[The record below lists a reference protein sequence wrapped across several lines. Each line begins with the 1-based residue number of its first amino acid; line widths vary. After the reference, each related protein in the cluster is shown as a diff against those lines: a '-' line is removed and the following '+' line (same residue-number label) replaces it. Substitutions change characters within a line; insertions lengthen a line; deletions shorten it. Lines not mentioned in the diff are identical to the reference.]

1 MFKLFFRVLG
11 SFFSRW
17 IDTDRLADAFPV
29 SVKALI
35 KDQDRYLLLQ
45 NERGEWDF
53 PGGKLETGATFG
65 QTLLE
70 EVLEETNLKVDLE
83 NLCYLEQHNVNRSW
97 VVVAVYLA
105 KINSALAVQIPS
117 ACQPTNPL
125 INRYCS
131 TVFRQRHPG
140 QYSYRLFPRVLF
152 AQD

>member
-17 IDTDRLADAFPV
+17 IDTDQLADTFPV

-53 PGGKLETGATFG
+53 PGGKLETGATVG

-70 EVLEETNLKVDLE
+70 EVNEETNLDIEVE
-83 NLCYLEQHNVNRSW
+83 QLCYLEQHHVNRSW
-97 VVVAVYLA
+97 VVVGVYYA
-105 KINSALAVQIPS
+105 QINSARAVQISHEHMEYGFFSEVEIKSLLTPPWVG
-117 ACQPTNPL
+117 AVMRNKL
-125 INRYCS
+125 
-131 TVFRQRHPG
+131 
-140 QYSYRLFPRVLF
+140 
-152 AQD
+152 

>member
-17 IDTDRLADAFPV
+17 IDTDRLADVFPV

-53 PGGKLETGATFG
+53 PGGKLETGATFA

-83 NLCYLEQHNVNRSW
+83 NLCYLEQHKVNRSW

-105 KINSALAVQIPS
+105 KINSASAVQISHEHMEYGFFTKEEVKELSTPS
-117 ACQPTNPL
+117 WVDFVISRKL
-125 INRYCS
+125 
-131 TVFRQRHPG
+131 
-140 QYSYRLFPRVLF
+140 
-152 AQD
+152 

>member
-35 KDQDRYLLLQ
+35 KDGDRYLLLQ

-53 PGGKLETGATFG
+53 PGGKLETGASVS

-70 EVLEETNLKVDLE
+70 EVMEETNLNIELKQF
-83 NLCYLEQHNVNRSW
+83 CYLEQHQLNRTW
-97 VVVAVYLA
+97 LIVGIYHAQ
-105 KINSALAVQIPS
+105 INSARAVQIS
-117 ACQPTNPL
+117 HEHMQYGFFSMEEIKSL
-125 INRYCS
+125 S
-131 TVFRQRHPG
+131 TPPWVGIVISREF
-140 QYSYRLFPRVLF
+140 
-152 AQD
+152 

>member
-35 KDQDRYLLLQ
+35 KDQDLYLLLQ

-53 PGGKLETGATFG
+53 PGGKLETGATVG

-70 EVLEETNLKVDLE
+70 EVMEETNLNIELE
-83 NLCYLEQHNVNRSW
+83 QLCYLEQHHVNRSW
-97 VVVAVYLA
+97 VVVGVYNA
-105 KINSALAVQIPS
+105 QINSARAVQIS
-117 ACQPTNPL
+117 HEHMEYGFFSKEEI
-125 INRYCS
+125 INLS
-131 TVFRQRHPG
+131 TPPWVGNVIRNK
-140 QYSYRLFPRVLF
+140 L
-152 AQD
+152 

>member
-17 IDTDRLADAFPV
+17 IDTDRLADVFPV

-53 PGGKLETGATFG
+53 PGGKLETGASVG

-70 EVLEETNLKVDLE
+70 EVMEETNLNIELE
-83 NLCYLEQHNVNRSW
+83 QLCYLEQHLVNRSW
-97 VVVAVYLA
+97 VVVGIYHAQ
-105 KINSALAVQIPS
+105 INSASAVQISHEHMEYGFFSEVEIKSLLTPPWVG
-117 ACQPTNPL
+117 AVIRNKL
-125 INRYCS
+125 
-131 TVFRQRHPG
+131 
-140 QYSYRLFPRVLF
+140 
-152 AQD
+152 

>member
-53 PGGKLETGATFG
+53 PGGKWETGATVA

-70 EVLEETNLKVDLE
+70 EVVEETNLDIELE
-83 NLCYLEQHNVNRSW
+83 QLCYLELHQVNRSW
-97 VVVAVYLA
+97 VVVGIYQAQ
-105 KINSALAVQIPS
+105 INSARAIQIS
-117 ACQPTNPL
+117 HEHMEYGFFSEEEIISL
-125 INRYCS
+125 S
-131 TVFRQRHPG
+131 TPPWVGNVIRNK
-140 QYSYRLFPRVLF
+140 S
-152 AQD
+152 

>member
-1 MFKLFFRVLG
+1 MKCSTVFKLFFRVLG

-53 PGGKLETGATFG
+53 PGGKLETGATIG

-83 NLCYLEQHNVNRSW
+83 NLCYLEQHKVNRSW
-97 VVVAVYLA
+97 VVVAVYFA
-105 KINSALAVQIPS
+105 KINSAHALNISHEHMEYGLFTEEEVKQLSTPS
-117 ACQPTNPL
+117 WVDFVISPKL
-125 INRYCS
+125 
-131 TVFRQRHPG
+131 
-140 QYSYRLFPRVLF
+140 
-152 AQD
+152 

>member
-17 IDTDRLADAFPV
+17 IDTDQLADTFPV

-53 PGGKLETGATFG
+53 PGGKLETGATVG

-70 EVLEETNLKVDLE
+70 EVREETNLKVDLK
-83 NLCYLEQHNVNRSW
+83 NLTFLCFIFFKLGK
-97 VVVAVYLA
+97 AM
-105 KINSALAVQIPS
+105 QIK
-117 ACQPTNPL
+117 
-125 INRYCS
+125 
-131 TVFRQRHPG
+131 
-140 QYSYRLFPRVLF
+140 RLKL
-152 AQD
+152 

>member
-1 MFKLFFRVLG
+1 MFKLLFRVFG

-17 IDTDRLADAFPV
+17 ISTDQLADTFPV

-83 NLCYLEQHNVNRSW
+83 NLCYLEQHKVNRSW

-105 KINSALAVQIPS
+105 KINSALAVQIS
-117 ACQPTNPL
+117 HEHMEYGFFTEL
-125 INRYCS
+125 EIKKLS
-131 TVFRQRHPG
+131 TSPWVGSVIRKK
-140 QYSYRLFPRVLF
+140 L
-152 AQD
+152 

>member
-17 IDTDRLADAFPV
+17 IDTDRLADSFPV

-53 PGGKLETGATFG
+53 PGGKLETGASVG

-70 EVLEETNLKVDLE
+70 EVMEETNLNIELE
-83 NLCYLEQHNVNRSW
+83 QLCYLEQHLVNRSW
-97 VVVAVYLA
+97 VVIAIYHA
-105 KINSALAVQIPS
+105 QINSDRAIQISHEHMEYGFFTEEEINSLSTPQWVGAVIR
-117 ACQPTNPL
+117 NKL
-125 INRYCS
+125 
-131 TVFRQRHPG
+131 
-140 QYSYRLFPRVLF
+140 
-152 AQD
+152 

>member
-70 EVLEETNLKVDLE
+70 EVKEETDLKVVIE
-83 NLCYLEQHNVNRSW
+83 NLCYLEQHKVNRSW

-105 KINSALAVQIPS
+105 NINSARAVHISHEHMEYGFFTEEEVKHLCTPS
-117 ACQPTNPL
+117 WVDFVISCKL
-125 INRYCS
+125 
-131 TVFRQRHPG
+131 
-140 QYSYRLFPRVLF
+140 
-152 AQD
+152 

>member
-17 IDTDRLADAFPV
+17 IDTDQLADTFPV

-53 PGGKLETGATFG
+53 PGGKLETGASVG

-70 EVLEETNLKVDLE
+70 EVMEETNLNIELE
-83 NLCYLEQHNVNRSW
+83 QLCYLEQHLVNRSW
-97 VVVAVYLA
+97 VVVGIYHA
-105 KINSALAVQIPS
+105 KINSARSFQISHEHMEYGFFSEVEIKSLLTPPWVS
-117 ACQPTNPL
+117 AL
-125 INRYCS
+125 IRNK
-131 TVFRQRHPG
+131 
-140 QYSYRLFPRVLF
+140 L
-152 AQD
+152 

>member
-53 PGGKLETGATFG
+53 PGGKLETGASVG

-70 EVLEETNLKVDLE
+70 EVMEETNLNIELE
-83 NLCYLEQHNVNRSW
+83 QLCYLEQHHVNRSW
-97 VVVAVYLA
+97 VVVGVYYA
-105 KINSALAVQIPS
+105 QFNSARALQISHEHMEYGFFAEGEIKNLLTPPWVGAVIR
-117 ACQPTNPL
+117 NKL
-125 INRYCS
+125 
-131 TVFRQRHPG
+131 
-140 QYSYRLFPRVLF
+140 
-152 AQD
+152 

>member
-53 PGGKLETGATFG
+53 PGGKLETGATVG
-65 QTLLE
+65 QTILE
-70 EVLEETNLKVDLE
+70 EVKEETNLNIELE
-83 NLCYLEQHNVNRSW
+83 QLCYLEQHQVNRSW
-97 VVVAVYLA
+97 VIVGVYHA
-105 KINSALAVQIPS
+105 QINSSSSIQIS
-117 ACQPTNPL
+117 HEHMEYGFFSGVEIKSL
-125 INRYCS
+125 S
-131 TVFRQRHPG
+131 TPPWVDTVIRNK
-140 QYSYRLFPRVLF
+140 
-152 AQD
+152 

>member
-35 KDQDRYLLLQ
+35 KDQDRYLLLK

-70 EVLEETNLKVDLE
+70 EVLEETNLKVYLE
-83 NLCYLEQHNVNRSW
+83 NLCYLEQHKVNRSW
-97 VVVAVYLA
+97 VVVVVYLA
-105 KINSALAVQIPS
+105 KINSARAVQISHEHMEYGFFTEEEVKELSTPS
-117 ACQPTNPL
+117 WVDFVISRKL
-125 INRYCS
+125 
-131 TVFRQRHPG
+131 
-140 QYSYRLFPRVLF
+140 
-152 AQD
+152 

>member
-17 IDTDRLADAFPV
+17 IDTDRLADVFPV

-53 PGGKLETGATFG
+53 PGGKLETGASVG

-70 EVLEETNLKVDLE
+70 EVMEETNLNIELE
-83 NLCYLEQHNVNRSW
+83 QLCYLEQHQVNRSW
-97 VVVAVYLA
+97 VVVGIYHAQ
-105 KINSALAVQIPS
+105 INSASAVQIS
-117 ACQPTNPL
+117 HEHMEYGFYSKQE
-125 INRYCS
+125 IKSMS
-131 TVFRQRHPG
+131 TPPWVGFVIRNK
-140 QYSYRLFPRVLF
+140 L
-152 AQD
+152 

>member
-1 MFKLFFRVLG
+1 MKCSTVFKLFFRVLG

-53 PGGKLETGATFG
+53 PGGKLETGATVG

-70 EVLEETNLKVDLE
+70 EVNEETNLDIEVE
-83 NLCYLEQHNVNRSW
+83 QLCYLEQHHVNRSW
-97 VVVAVYLA
+97 VVVGVYYA
-105 KINSALAVQIPS
+105 QINSARAVQIS
-117 ACQPTNPL
+117 HEHMEYGFFSEEEIISL
-125 INRYCS
+125 S
-131 TVFRQRHPG
+131 TPPWVGNVIRNK
-140 QYSYRLFPRVLF
+140 S
-152 AQD
+152 

>member
-53 PGGKLETGATFG
+53 PGGKLETGATVG
-65 QTLLE
+65 QTILE
-70 EVLEETNLKVDLE
+70 EVKEETNLNIELE
-83 NLCYLEQHNVNRSW
+83 QLCYLEQHQVNRSW

-105 KINSALAVQIPS
+105 KINSARAVQIS
-117 ACQPTNPL
+117 HEHMEYGFFTEL
-125 INRYCS
+125 EIKKLS
-131 TVFRQRHPG
+131 TSPWVDSVIRKK
-140 QYSYRLFPRVLF
+140 L
-152 AQD
+152 